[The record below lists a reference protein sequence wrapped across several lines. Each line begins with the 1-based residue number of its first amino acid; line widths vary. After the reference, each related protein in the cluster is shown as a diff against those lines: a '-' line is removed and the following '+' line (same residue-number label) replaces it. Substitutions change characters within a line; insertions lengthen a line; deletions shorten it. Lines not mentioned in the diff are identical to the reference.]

1 LTLRELGCYQ
11 PRMSDQGTHQSTVRD
26 LVALTKPSIAGLSMF
41 MTVGGYLL
49 AGGGDTIT
57 TICALFG
64 TALIVGSA
72 NALNMAWEFET
83 DALMSRTADRPIP
96 AGRLSVKV
104 ATAFGLLWG
113 VLGLGLLFGGVN
125 TLTGLIGLLS
135 LVVYVCVYTPLKL
148 RSPWALIVGA
158 FPGAA
163 PPLIG
168 WTAAADGLHWPGLLL
183 FGVLFLWQIPHFL
196 AISLYR
202 RTEYDR
208 AGIKTWPI
216 SRGDAAAK
224 RLALAYST
232 ALIPCSLALV
242 AVDAAGLFYL
252 AVALPTGFWFW
263 SVTVR
268 GFARE
273 VRITKWARQLFI
285 ASLLYLP
292 IIMFGLG
299 FDRLMHLILAP

>member
-1 LTLRELGCYQ
+1 
-11 PRMSDQGTHQSTVRD
+11 MSVQVAQQSIFRD
-26 LVALTKPSIAGLSMF
+26 LMALTKPSIAGLSMF
-41 MTVGGYLL
+41 MTIGGYLL
-49 AGGGDTIT
+49 AGAGDLYT
-57 TICALFG
+57 TVWAMLG

-72 NALNMAWEFET
+72 NALNMAWEYET

-96 AGRLSVKV
+96 AGRLSVKT
-104 ATAFGLLWG
+104 ATIFGLIWG
-113 VLGLGLLFGGVN
+113 LLGLVILFTGVN
-125 TLTGLIGLLS
+125 ALTGWVGIAS
-135 LVVYVCVYTPLKL
+135 LFLYVCVYTPMKL

-168 WTAAADGLHWPGLLL
+168 WTASADNLAWPGLLL
-183 FGVLFLWQIPHFL
+183 FAVLFIWQIPHFL

-202 RTEYDR
+202 QTEYER
-208 AGIKTWPI
+208 AGIMVWPVA
-216 SRGDAAAK
+216 RGNEATK
-224 RLALAYST
+224 RLAMAYST

-252 AVALPTGFWFW
+252 AVALPTGLWFW
-263 SVTVR
+263 AVTLR
-268 GFARE
+268 GFQE
-273 VRITKWARQLFI
+273 DVKITKWARQLFI

-299 FDRLMHLILAP
+299 FDRIMNVVLSP

>member
-1 LTLRELGCYQ
+1 
-11 PRMSDQGTHQSTVRD
+11 MSDQVAKPSVVAD

-41 MTVGGYLL
+41 MTIGGYLL
-49 AGGGDTIT
+49 AGAGDAVT
-57 TICALFG
+57 TFCAMLG

-72 NALNMAWEFET
+72 NALNMAWEHET
-83 DALMSRTADRPIP
+83 DALMTRTATRPIP
-96 AGRLSVKV
+96 AGRLSVR
-104 ATAFGLLWG
+104 TGTTFGLIWG

-125 TLTGLIGLLS
+125 ILTGVVGAAS
-135 LVVYVCVYTPLKL
+135 LFLYVGVYTPLKL
-148 RSPWALIVGA
+148 RSRWALIVGA

-168 WTAAADGLHWPGLLL
+168 WTAATDGLGWPGLLL

-202 RTEYDR
+202 RADYAG
-208 AGIKTWPI
+208 AGIQIWPVVC
-216 SRGDAAAK
+216 GDAATK

-252 AVALPTGFWFW
+252 AVALPTGIWFW
-263 SVTVR
+263 AVTAR
-268 GFARE
+268 GFAQD
-273 VRITKWARQLFI
+273 VRVTRWARQLFI

-299 FDRLMHLILAP
+299 FDRLMQLVLSS

>member
-1 LTLRELGCYQ
+1 
-11 PRMSDQGTHQSTVRD
+11 MSVQVAQQSIFRD
-26 LVALTKPSIAGLSMF
+26 LMALTKPSIAGLSMF
-41 MTVGGYLL
+41 MTIGGYLL
-49 AGGGDTIT
+49 AGAGDLYT
-57 TICALFG
+57 TVWAMLG

-72 NALNMAWEFET
+72 NALNMAWEYET

-96 AGRLSVKV
+96 AGRLSVKT
-104 ATAFGLLWG
+104 ATIFGLIWG
-113 VLGLGLLFGGVN
+113 LLGLAILFEGVN
-125 TLTGLIGLLS
+125 ALTGWVGIAS
-135 LVVYVCVYTPLKL
+135 LFLYVCVYTPMKL

-168 WTAAADGLHWPGLLL
+168 WTASADNLAWPGLLL
-183 FGVLFLWQIPHFL
+183 FAVLFIWQIPHFL

-202 RTEYDR
+202 QTEYER
-208 AGIKTWPI
+208 AGIMVWPVA
-216 SRGDAAAK
+216 RGNEATK
-224 RLALAYST
+224 RLAMAYST

-252 AVALPTGFWFW
+252 AVALPTGLWFW
-263 SVTVR
+263 AVTLR
-268 GFARE
+268 GFQE
-273 VRITKWARQLFI
+273 DVKVTKWARQLFI

-299 FDRLMHLILAP
+299 FDRIMNVVLSP